1 MGTDDVTDHIETGE
15 NRYTHDFTRK
25 CPNNGEEIA
34 YSLSIT
40 TEGEVV
46 MVEEIETACAGAGE
60 PIFHEALADEL
71 IKRFPGRHR
80 LTARHG
86 ETDIETSRERIPI
99 MRFG

>member
-1 MGTDDVTDHIETGE
+1 MTDIETGE
-15 NRYTHDFTRK
+15 NVYRHDFTRR
-25 CPNNGEEIA
+25 CPNNGEEIE

-40 TEGEVV
+40 TEREVV
-46 MVEEIETACAGAGE
+46 MVEEIEAACAGDGE

-80 LTARHG
+80 LQARHG

-99 MRFG
+99 ITFGSSR